1 MDALSHQIMEYL
13 DSSQQGS
20 KPALKNLCHLVVLL
34 ERYYEHKVK
43 RLDDSLL
50 LHMLSHLAENHI
62 ESNSYDMNKSEYLD
76 KKQYI
81 ERLEF
86 TALKTEKSRSSAF
99 ARCVY
104 FAESQL
110 KSFNEKPK
118 EPVSANKTPTSEIG
132 IDTEVNKILIN
143 YPHF

>member
-1 MDALSHQIMEYL
+1 MDALSHQIMDYL

-20 KPALKNLCHLVVLL
+20 EGALKNLCHLIVLL
-34 ERYYEHKVK
+34 DRYYEHKVK

-62 ESNSYDMNKSEYLD
+62 ESNSYSMDKSEYLT

-81 ERLEF
+81 EQLEF
-86 TALKTEKSRSSAF
+86 TALNTEKSRASAF

-104 FAESQL
+104 FAETQL
-110 KSFNEKPK
+110 KSFEDKPK
-118 EPVSANKTPTSEIG
+118 ESLSADNNPSSEIG
-132 IDTEVNKILIN
+132 IDTEVNKILID